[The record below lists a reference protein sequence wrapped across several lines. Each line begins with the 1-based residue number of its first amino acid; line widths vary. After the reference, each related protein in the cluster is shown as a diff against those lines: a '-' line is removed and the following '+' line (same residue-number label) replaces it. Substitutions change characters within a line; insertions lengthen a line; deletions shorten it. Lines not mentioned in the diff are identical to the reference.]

1 MQVSHLGRVWR
12 YSVSWYRDPALLGSL
27 IIVKSRPRDVTRR
40 LDISAWTNQR
50 HVAARAHSLPLALY
64 VQVSVD
70 ELMLIKGQDGSYLCL
85 EYYPRESVLVTSDVL
100 QVSVAGQGVAGARVT
115 ASLTHVDNNGGHHT
129 LEPAVTL
136 SDDGAAG
143 DDL

>member
-1 MQVSHLGRVWR
+1 MTNER
-12 YSVSWYRDPALLGSL
+12 ALLAVL
-27 IIVKSRPRDVTRR
+27 
-40 LDISAWTNQR
+40 TNER
-50 HVAARAHSLPLALY
+50 T
-64 VQVSVD
+64 
-70 ELMLIKGQDGSYLCL
+70 
-85 EYYPRESVLVTSDVL
+85 VLVTSDVL